1 MAQRR
6 MFSKDIVESG
16 AFMEMPLS
24 TQALYLHL
32 GMNADD
38 DGFISNGKII
48 MRMCGAAEDDMR
60 LLLAKRFLLAFD
72 NGLLVVKHWKINN
85 YIRPD
90 RYHATVH
97 QEEFKTLY
105 IKQNQ
110 AYSDHQPEGIYPP
123 KTKELPHGIPDGNQV
138 VDTRYTQYS
147 LGEDSLVKDNRNNS
161 SEPKNGSEPT
171 VAWLPL
177 NTGKEYPI
185 YQSAFEE
192 WERLYP
198 AVDVKQELN
207 KMRGW
212 CISNPTKR
220 KTVRGI
226 NKFVNGWLSREQDR
240 GGTRK
245 VNAEATQPP
254 VNSRYNKKYKTIV
267 DEDGYFVDVEVTDE
281 DGGEE

>member
-1 MAQRR
+1 MAQKR

-97 QEEFKTLY
+97 QAEFKTLY

-110 AYSDHQPEGIYPP
+110 AYSEHQPEGISPL
-123 KTKELPHGIPDGNQV
+123 KTQELPNGIPDGNQA
-138 VDTRYTQYS
+138 VDTRYAQYS
-147 LGEDSLVKDNRNNS
+147 LGEDSLVKNNRNNS

-177 NTGKEYPI
+177 NTGEEYPI

-192 WERLYP
+192 WEKLYP

-245 VNAEATQPP
+245 VNAEATRPP
-254 VNSRYNKKYKTIV
+254 VNRRYNKKYKTIV